1 MDNPSLG
8 VLLSTAAFIGL
19 FHTLAGP
26 DHYIPFIAM
35 ARARSWS
42 MPRTM
47 AVTMAAGLGHVGSSV
62 LLGGFGI
69 LLGWAIGGLE
79 WFEGVRGDF
88 AAWLLLGFGLAYMLW
103 GIRQA
108 VRNRPHRHPHPHS
121 DGSRHEHE
129 HVHVRQHVHV
139 HAAAA
144 GEEPGRLARPAAE
157 AGMSITPWV
166 LFVIFLF
173 GPCEPLIPV
182 LMYPAAQGA
191 WWHVALVASVFSACT
206 LVMMAAL
213 VAAGVAGLSRVSF
226 KPLERYSHA
235 LAGFALFACGLA
247 IKAGL

>member
-1 MDNPSLG
+1 VPQDLTVDHSSLG

-26 DHYIPFIAM
+26 DHYVPFIAM

-42 MPRTM
+42 MTRTM
-47 AVTMAAGLGHVGSSV
+47 VITLAAGVGHVGSSV
-62 LLGGFGI
+62 LLGALGI
-69 LLGWAIGGLE
+69 LLGWAVGGLE
-79 WFEGVRGDF
+79 WFEGLRGDV
-88 AAWLLLGFGLAYMLW
+88 ASWLLLGFGLAYMLW

-108 VRNRPHRHPHPHS
+108 VRNRPHTHRHPHP
-121 DGSRHEHE
+121 DGAVHEHE
-129 HVHVRQHVHV
+129 HVHVRQHVHA
-139 HAAAA
+139 HTAEAAAR
-144 GEEPGRLARPAAE
+144 PGGDP
-157 AGMSITPWV
+157 SITPWV

-191 WWHVALVASVFSACT
+191 WWHVTLVALVFSACT
-206 LVMMAAL
+206 LLMMSVL
-213 VAAGVAGLSRVSF
+213 VWAGVVGLSRVSL

-235 LAGFALFACGLA
+235 MAGFALVACGVA